1 MVYSLIQLRVAK
13 VRWVTG
19 YKIISYLKSWF
30 CAVLCLVSQS
40 CPILCDP
47 MDCTLPDSSVHG
59 ASPGK
64 NNGVGCHALL
74 QEIFATQGSNPGLVH
89 CRQILYHLSHQGSPT
104 TLEWVAY
111 PFTRGSSWS
120 RNRTSVFCIAGGFF
134 TSWATREAQSFLF
147 PTKWKDSWHLL
158 EEESRACQTW
168 ANKHCWCKFLCPTH
182 SESKQTEM
190 LEFGAEEGSLQG
202 PVEWWRIDTFQL

>member
-1 MVYSLIQLRVAK
+1 MSDSLWPHALHSP
-13 VRWVTG
+13 WN
-19 YKIISYLKSWF
+19 
-30 CAVLCLVSQS
+30 
-40 CPILCDP
+40 
-47 MDCTLPDSSVHG
+47 
-59 ASPGK
+59 SPGW
-64 NNGVGCHALL
+64 NTGADTLSFL
-74 QEIFATQGSNPGLVH
+74 QGIFPTHRLNFGLPH
-89 CRQILYHLSHQGSPT
+89 CGWILYQLSHQGSPT